1 MPGNLL
7 NVDANF
13 PQFTGGESAAE
24 KIERIMSYLFMLQE
38 QLRYTL
44 ANLGAENFNVNS
56 LEEMSNLITQPFL
69 VRLEDAEGN
78 ITTLQ
83 ATADGLTASVKD
95 VEGNVTEI
103 KQTSEQLSSRV
114 SNLSGQVSVVTQTVD
129 GLGITTEGTTT
140 TISGEGVVLGN
151 TFGGFTIGYG
161 DDGSETQTK
170 GAKMYG
176 SDPEFYFL
184 ATNKGVRMTADGT
197 SLYCARGLIKSSIGI
212 TQGSDRRIKNSI
224 SHDME
229 KYREV
234 FFSLRPAF
242 YKMNDGTSDRYHT
255 GFIAQEVEEA
265 VRSAGLTSK
274 DFAALTI
281 EKKESQEDESREEYG
296 LRYSEFVSLNTYM
309 IQQAWQ
315 RIEALERRAA
325 ELEGKV
331 NGGIA

>member
-13 PQFTGGESAAE
+13 PQFTGGESTAE

-44 ANLGAENFNVNS
+44 ANLGYENFNVNS
-56 LEEMSNLITQPFL
+56 LEEMSHLITQPFL

-83 ATADGLTASVKD
+83 ATTDGLTARVED
-95 VEGNVTEI
+95 AEGNVTEVM
-103 KQTSEQLSSRV
+103 QTASELSSRV

-129 GLGITTEGTTT
+129 GLGITTEGSTTS
-140 TISGEGVVLGN
+140 ISGEGVVLGN
-151 TFGGFTIGYG
+151 TFGGFTIAYG
-161 DDGSETQTK
+161 DDGSETPTK

-184 ATNKGVRMTADGT
+184 ATDKGVRMTADGT

-224 SHDME
+224 SCDME
-229 KYREV
+229 KYIPV
-234 FFSLRPAF
+234 FLKLKPSCF
-242 YKMNDGTSDRYHT
+242 KMNDGTSDRFHT

-265 VRSAGLTSK
+265 VRDAGLTNK

-281 EKKESQEDESREEYG
+281 EQKEGEDGKTREEYG

-309 IQQAWQ
+309 IQQAWK
-315 RIEALERRAA
+315 RIEALEQRVA
-325 ELEGKV
+325 EAEGRI
-331 NGGIA
+331 NGGTA